1 MYMIRISTKFSV
13 LFMALFSWATIATAQ
28 NLVPNGNFDTFN
40 CPTTYTGI
48 ATQVSA
54 NMPGWYS
61 SNCASPDVFSN
72 CGVTTGGNRT
82 MAPDVI
88 FGYQY
93 ARSGN
98 GFMGLGFYSGWFEYM
113 GAKLTQP
120 LEAGEVYKVS
130 FWVACADN
138 IVWAADEIGAYFS
151 TSLDSCKSGFGG
163 TVFNYTPQFVNEK
176 RPFITDTVWTEV
188 KREFVAAG
196 GEEYITLGYFKPIAV
211 ADFYKFPDPGNGLK
225 AKANPNYQPTVNG
238 TGTATSPRAYY
249 YIDDVVVEK
258 QNSLPVQ
265 FKQLNYE
272 VLTNGTRLNWTTASE
287 INNCEFVIEKSNDGG
302 SFKQIGSVKGTGN
315 SSRELSYSFTDN
327 GLNTA
332 VSYYRIRQVD
342 CDGRYAYSN
351 IVKVVNKSDAIKIYP
366 NPANQFLVIELPAE
380 ETSAAVNI
388 YSIDGKRAAALTVT
402 GNQPRIDIS
411 KLPAGSYFINI
422 TSKGQHYSQ
431 KFVKE

>member
-1 MYMIRISTKFSV
+1 MIRISTKISV
-13 LFMALFSWATIATAQ
+13 LLLALFGWANASVAQ
-28 NLVPNGNFDTFN
+28 NLVPNGDFEAFK
-40 CPTTYTGI
+40 CPTTYTGF
-48 ATQVSA
+48 ALQVST
-54 NMPGWYS
+54 NMPYWYS
-61 SNCASPDVFSN
+61 GNCASPDVFSN
-72 CGVTTGGNRT
+72 CGVATGGNRT
-82 MAPDVI
+82 LAPDVI

-113 GAKLTQP
+113 GTKLKQP

-138 IVWAADEIGAYFS
+138 MVWAADQIGAYFS
-151 TSLDSCKSGFGG
+151 TSLDSCVSGFSGP
-163 TVFNYTPQFVNEK
+163 VFNYTPQVVNEK
-176 RPFITDTVWTEV
+176 GRFLTDTVWTEI
-188 KREFVAAG
+188 KGEFVASG
-196 GEEYITLGYFKPIAV
+196 GEEYLTLGYFKPIVV

-272 VLTNGTRLNWTTASE
+272 VLANATKLTWTTASE
-287 INNCEFVIEKSNDGG
+287 INNCEFVIEKSNEGA
-302 SFKQIGSVKGTGN
+302 SFKTIGSVKGAGN
-315 SSRELSYSFTDN
+315 SSIELNYSFTDN

-332 VSYYRIRQVD
+332 VSYYRIKQVD
-342 CDGRYAYSN
+342 CDGKYAYSN
-351 IVKVVNKSDAIKIYP
+351 IVKVLNKSNAIKIYP
-366 NPANQFLVIELPAE
+366 NPANQYLVVELPADE
-380 ETSAAVNI
+380 KSAVVNI
-388 YSIDGKRAAALTVT
+388 YSIDGKRVHSLTVAGT
-402 GNQPRIDIS
+402 QPRIDIS
-411 KLPAGSYFINI
+411 QLLSGSYFINV